1 VTAGSPDRTGR
12 LVVVTGA
19 TGATGRATCAALLAH
34 GDRVVAV
41 GRDASSLEALA
52 TELVAEELSRHDSQD
67 DAQHAVGDGAVDGGQ
82 EARSVDPTARLDL
95 RVCDLLD
102 GEAVRSLADEV
113 VTAYGG
119 VDGLFHLVGGW
130 RGGASFTESTDDD
143 WRWLSGNLVDTLRH
157 TTIALHDAL
166 LASGHGRV
174 AIVSA
179 AAAATPTAGNA
190 AYASAKAAAET
201 WVRAMADSFAGDEAT
216 PGSAAVIGVVK
227 WIGNGRTAT
236 SPAEVADWLVGLLE
250 ADAAGLN
257 GSRVDLS
264 TLRP

>member
-1 VTAGSPDRTGR
+1 MTAAADRR
-12 LVVVTGA
+12 ERVVVVTGA

-34 GDRVVAV
+34 GERVVAV
-41 GRDASSLEALA
+41 GRDAVSLRALAEAL
-52 TELVAEELSRHDSQD
+52 TTDHGDVA
-67 DAQHAVGDGAVDGGQ
+67 
-82 EARSVDPTARLDL
+82 ARLDT

-102 GEAVRSLADEV
+102 GEAVRALADEV

-130 RGGASFTESTDDD
+130 RGGTGFTASTDDD

-166 LASGHGRV
+166 LASGRGRV

-179 AAAATPTAGNA
+179 AAASKPTAGNA

-201 WVRAMADSFAGDEAT
+201 WIAAMADSFGGEVT

-227 WIGNGRTAT
+227 WIGDGRTAT
-236 SPAEVADWLVGLLE
+236 TPADVAAWLVGLLD
-250 ADAAGLN
+250 ADAEGLN
-257 GSRVDLS
+257 GSRVELWG
-264 TLRP
+264 RA

>member
-1 VTAGSPDRTGR
+1 MSRYAARSGPR
-12 LVVVTGA
+12 VVVVAGA
-19 TGATGRATCAALLAH
+19 TGTTGRAACAALLAR
-34 GDRVVAV
+34 GERVVAV
-41 GRDASSLEALA
+41 GRDAESLRALSDA
-52 TELVAEELSRHDSQD
+52 LSGGDDGQDHRDDEVA
-67 DAQHAVGDGAVDGGQ
+67 
-82 EARSVDPTARLDL
+82 ARLDT

-102 GEAVRSLADEV
+102 SAAVRSLAEEV

-130 RGGASFTESTDDD
+130 RGGTSFTSSTDDD

-157 TTIALHDAL
+157 TTLALHDAL
-166 LASGHGRV
+166 LASGRGRV

-201 WVRAMADSFAGDEAT
+201 WLAALADSFGASDAT
-216 PGSAAVIGVVK
+216 PGSAAAVGVVR
-227 WIGNGRTAT
+227 WIGDGRSATA
-236 SPAEVADWLVGLLE
+236 PAEVAEWLAGLLD

-257 GSRVDLS
+257 GARVELWG
-264 TLRP
+264 PA

>member
-1 VTAGSPDRTGR
+1 MTAAATEPTDATRR
-12 LVVVTGA
+12 VVVVTGA

-34 GDRVVAV
+34 GEQVVAV

-52 TELVAEELSRHDSQD
+52 TELVAEELSRDDSEASSQHDSQPD
-67 DAQHAVGDGAVDGGQ
+67 
-82 EARSVDPTARLDL
+82 DPTDRLDL

-102 GEAVRSLADEV
+102 GDAVRALAEDV
-113 VTAYGG
+113 VTAYGR

-130 RGGASFTESTDDD
+130 RGGTSFTASTDDD

-157 TTIALHDAL
+157 TTLALHDAL
-166 LASGHGRV
+166 LASGRGRV

-201 WVRAMADSFAGDEAT
+201 WVRAMADSFASDDAT
-216 PGSAAVIGVVK
+216 PGSAAVIGVVR
-227 WIGNGRTAT
+227 WIGAGRTAT
-236 SPAEVADWLVGLLE
+236 SPAQVADWLVGLLD
-250 ADAAGLN
+250 ADAGALN
-257 GSRVDLS
+257 GARIDL
-264 TLRP
+264 

>member
-1 VTAGSPDRTGR
+1 MSRYAVRPGQRV
-12 LVVVTGA
+12 VVVTGA

-34 GDRVVAV
+34 GERVVAV
-41 GRDASSLEALA
+41 GRDPESLR
-52 TELVAEELSRHDSQD
+52 ELSEAITGGP
-67 DAQHAVGDGAVDGGQ
+67 DADGDAAD
-82 EARSVDPTARLDL
+82 RLDT

-102 GEAVRSLADEV
+102 GDAVRALAEEV

-130 RGGASFTESTDDD
+130 RGGTSFTASTDDD

-157 TTIALHDAL
+157 TTLALHDAL

-174 AIVSA
+174 AIISA

-201 WVRAMADSFAGDEAT
+201 WLRSMADSFASEDAT

-236 SPAEVADWLVGLLE
+236 APAEVADWLVGLLDT
-250 ADAAGLN
+250 DAAPLN
-257 GSRVDLS
+257 GARIDL
-264 TLRP
+264 

>member
-12 LVVVTGA
+12 VVVVTGA
-19 TGATGRATCAALLAH
+19 TGSTGRATCAPHRAH
-34 GDRVVAV
+34 GAGVAAV

-52 TELVAEELSRHDSQD
+52 TELVAEELSRL
-67 DAQHAVGDGAVDGGQ
+67 DAQQQGETDGG
-82 EARSVDPTARLDL
+82 EAPRGDDPTARLDL

-130 RGGASFTESTDDD
+130 RGGTSFTASTDDD

-174 AIVSA
+174 AIISA

-201 WVRAMADSFAGDEAT
+201 WVRAMADSFAGYEAT

-236 SPAEVADWLVGLLE
+236 SAAEVADWLVGLLG

-264 TLRP
+264 TRRP

>member
-1 VTAGSPDRTGR
+1 VTTARETRTDRTGQSGR
-12 LVVVTGA
+12 VVVVTGA

-34 GDRVVAV
+34 GERVVAV
-41 GRDASSLEALA
+41 GRDPESLRELAESLTTAGAAGADAAGEADRAELA
-52 TELVAEELSRHDSQD
+52 
-67 DAQHAVGDGAVDGGQ
+67 
-82 EARSVDPTARLDL
+82 ARLDT

-102 GEAVRSLADEV
+102 GDAVHALAEEV

-130 RGGASFTESTDDD
+130 RGGSGFTASTDDD

-157 TTIALHDAL
+157 TTLALHDAL

-179 AAAATPTAGNA
+179 AAAAKPTAGNA

-201 WVRAMADSFAGDEAT
+201 WLRAMADSFGSDEAT

-227 WIGNGRTAT
+227 WIGSGRTAT
-236 SPAEVADWLVGLLE
+236 SPAEVADWLVGLLDT
-250 ADAAGLN
+250 DAAGLN
-257 GSRVDLS
+257 GSRVDL
-264 TLRP
+264 

>member
-1 VTAGSPDRTGR
+1 VTAASSRAAR
-12 LVVVTGA
+12 VVVVTGA
-19 TGATGRATCAALLAH
+19 TGATGRATCAALLAR

-52 TELVAEELSRHDSQD
+52 TELVAERLGRD
-67 DAQHAVGDGAVDGGQ
+67 DGAGR
-82 EARSVDPTARLDL
+82 ADPAARLDL

-102 GEAVRSLADEV
+102 GEAVRSLAEEV

-130 RGGASFTESTDDD
+130 RGGTSFTASTDDD

-166 LASGHGRV
+166 LASGQGRV

-190 AYASAKAAAET
+190 AYASAKAAAEA
-201 WVRAMADSFAGDEAT
+201 WLRALADSFAGEAAA

-227 WIGNGRTAT
+227 WIGTGRTAT
-236 SPAEVADWLVGLLE
+236 SPAEVADWLVGLLDG
-250 ADAAGLN
+250 DAAALN
-257 GSRVDLS
+257 GTRVDLAP
-264 TLRP
+264 RP